1 MSTRVTN
8 EMVTSS
14 TLASLNSAQEALARS
29 ERELS
34 SGRSIEQPSDNPVGA
49 SEAIALQSALDGLGS
64 YEQSAQDGVA
74 WLKTATGALTGIN
87 QLTQRAR
94 ELVLQASSG
103 IDNQSDMS
111 NIATEVEQ
119 IAESIKQTA
128 DTQYAGQYIFSG
140 TATGTPPYEQGASDV
155 YAGNAGSITRVA
167 APGAGVTVNV
177 ALPAVLGEG
186 QAAKDGKLLDTL
198 RTIAEHLREGGA
210 GAQKALSGEDL
221 EHLDANANALS
232 GLEAQ
237 VGATTDQMNL
247 AVTRIEDL
255 TVTTTTQLSN
265 VQDTNFA
272 QVAMEYSN
280 QQASYEAALRA
291 GASIVQESL
300 IEFLH

>member
-8 EMVTSS
+8 EMVTGS

-34 SGRSIEQPSDNPVGA
+34 SGRSIEQPSDDPVGA
-49 SEAIALQSALDGLGS
+49 SEAITLQSTIDGLGS
-64 YEQSAQDGVA
+64 YEENAQDGVA
-74 WLKTATGALTGIN
+74 WLNTATGALTGIN

-111 NIATEVEQ
+111 NIATEIEQ
-119 IAESIKQTA
+119 IAESVKQTA

-140 TATGTPPYEQGASDV
+140 TATATAPYQQGASDA
-155 YAGNAGSITRVA
+155 YAGNSGSITRAA
-167 APGAGVTVNV
+167 APGAGVAVNA
-177 ALPAVLGEG
+177 ALSAVLGEG

-198 RTIAEHLREGGA
+198 RTIAEHLREGPS
-210 GAQKALSGEDL
+210 AQKALSGEDL

-237 VGATTDQMNL
+237 VGATTDQLNL
-247 AVTRIEDL
+247 SITRIEDL
-255 TVTTTTQLSN
+255 KVTTSTQLSN
-265 VQDTNFA
+265 VEDTNFA

-300 IEFLH
+300 LEFLH